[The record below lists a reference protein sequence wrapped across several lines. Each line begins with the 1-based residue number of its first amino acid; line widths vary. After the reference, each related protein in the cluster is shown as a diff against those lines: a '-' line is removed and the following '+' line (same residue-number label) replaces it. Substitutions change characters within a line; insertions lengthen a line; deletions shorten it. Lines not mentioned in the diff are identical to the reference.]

1 MHAAQTSHRDN
12 SPPKK
17 NGKDNHSSHDSAQ
30 DKGHEGGHHS
40 HHEHMVQDFK
50 RRFFISLALT
60 IPLAWLSPMLRSMLG
75 LEQVQW
81 LPGKGYVLFVLATI
95 IFFYGGW
102 PFLSGLADEL
112 KKRKP
117 GMMTLIALAIT
128 VAYGYSSAVTFGAP
142 GRVFFWELASLIVIM
157 LLGHWIEMRSV
168 MHASS
173 AVESLA
179 SLMPSQAHKLDE
191 NGEAHD
197 VKASEL
203 QKGDLIRVLP
213 GETIPADGHVHQGA
227 SSVDESLLT
236 GEAKPVSKKE
246 GDEVIGGAVNH
257 EGSLDIRVA
266 KAADDSFLQQV
277 MGLVQEAQQSK
288 SKAQGLADRAAFWL
302 TIIALASGALTLVLW
317 LLLSSQDFGYSLERA
332 VTVMI
337 ITCPHALGL
346 AIPLVIA
353 VSTALAAQNGFL
365 IRKRTPFEQARN
377 ISTVIFDK
385 TGTLTSGEF
394 GVSEVLVIDDSQ
406 DKDSLLQLAA
416 AVEAHAEHPIGA
428 AITKAGKDTGSIPE
442 AKDFE
447 SIPGKGAK
455 ATVNGS
461 NVAVASRSYVQEQG
475 ADLNNE
481 AVKKLQK
488 KGATLTWVLKD
499 NRLAGVIAVED
510 VVRQESRE
518 AVQQLSQKGVKT
530 VMLTGDN
537 ESVASRV
544 ARELGLDD
552 YVAEVLP
559 EDKASRVK
567 QFQGQGQVVAMVG
580 DGVNDAPALA
590 QADVGIAIGAGT
602 DVAMESADVVLV
614 RNDPRDVAA
623 VMQLS
628 RKTYAKTVQ
637 NLFWA
642 TGYNALAIPLAAGVL
657 FWAGIILSPA
667 VGAILMSLSTVIVAI
682 NAKLLSMP
690 SQEAAG

>member
-1 MHAAQTSHRDN
+1 MSNADTPDGS
-12 SPPKK
+12 
-17 NGKDNHSSHDSAQ
+17 HSSNSQQNGSHQ
-30 DKGHEGGHHS
+30 GHEGHQGHQS

-50 RRFFISLALT
+50 RRFFVSLALT
-60 IPLAWLSPMLRSMLG
+60 VPLAFLSPMLRSMLG

-81 LPGKGYVLFVLATI
+81 LPGKGLVLFALATV

-102 PFLSGLADEL
+102 PFLSGLVDEL
-112 KKRKP
+112 KKKKP

-179 SLMPSQAHKLDE
+179 SLMP
-191 NGEAHD
+191 GEAHKIEEGGETRD
-197 VKASEL
+197 VRADEL
-203 QKGDLIRVLP
+203 EQGDLVRVLP
-213 GETIPADGHVHQGA
+213 GEKVPADGVVEDGS

-236 GEAKPVSKKE
+236 GEAKPVSKEK

-257 EGSLDIRVA
+257 EGSLDVRVQ
-266 KAADDSFLQQV
+266 KAGEDSFLQQV
-277 MGLVQEAQQSK
+277 MGLVEQAQQSK
-288 SKAQGLADRAAFWL
+288 SRAQGLADRAAFWL
-302 TIIALASGALTLVLW
+302 TIIALSSGAVTLVAW
-317 LLLSSQDFGYSLERA
+317 LGLSTHDFGYSLERA

-353 VSTALAAQNGFL
+353 VSTGIAASRGFL

-377 ISTVIFDK
+377 LSTVIFDK

-394 GVSEVLVIDDSQ
+394 GVSDVVVTDDSL
-406 DKDSLLQLAA
+406 DRERLLTLAGS
-416 AVEAHAEHPIGA
+416 VESHAEHPIA
-428 AITKAGKDTGSIPE
+428 KAIAEEAGSSGNADVQ
-442 AKDFE
+442 DFE
-447 SIPGKGAK
+447 AIAGKGAR
-455 ATVNGS
+455 ATVDGS
-461 NVAVASRSYVQEQG
+461 NVVVASRRYVEEQG
-475 ADLNNE
+475 LDVHDERIEELSNQG
-481 AVKKLQK
+481 K
-488 KGATLTWVLKD
+488 TLAWVLVD
-499 NRLAGVIAVED
+499 GSLAGVVAVED
-510 VVRQESRE
+510 MVRDESKE
-518 AVQQLSQKGVKT
+518 AVAALKKMGVKT

-537 ESVASRV
+537 ESVAAHV
-544 ARELGLDD
+544 ARDLGLDD

-559 EDKASRVK
+559 EDKADRVT

-614 RNDPRDVAA
+614 RNDPRDVADIIR
-623 VMQLS
+623 LS
-628 RKTYAKTVQ
+628 QKTYRKTVQ

-642 TGYNALAIPLAAGVL
+642 TGYNAVAIPLAAGVL

-682 NAKLLSMP
+682 NAKLLRMP
-690 SQEAAG
+690 ERANAS